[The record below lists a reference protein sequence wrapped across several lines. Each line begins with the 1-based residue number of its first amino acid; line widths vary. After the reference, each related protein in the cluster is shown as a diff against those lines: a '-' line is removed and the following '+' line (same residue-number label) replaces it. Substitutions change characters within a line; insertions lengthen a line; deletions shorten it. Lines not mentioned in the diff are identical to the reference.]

1 MRQSKAKGIA
11 FGTGALIL
19 AAVVLFAVLQQADSA
34 VATGGVASEG
44 SATDG
49 GTAGGGV
56 EQASEG
62 VEQAGPEGSEEA
74 RPEAL
79 QGGQEALQ
87 QRGQEASQVP
97 DSILAAGRE
106 VYEKQSCSVCHSI
119 AGEGSPR
126 SPLDGVGSRLD
137 ADEIRLW
144 IVNPQEARPGVRKPA
159 FDDLPDAEVDAL
171 VAYLQSLTDE

>member
-19 AAVVLFAVLQQADSA
+19 AAVALFAVLQQADSA
-34 VATGGVASEG
+34 VAIAGVASEG
-44 SATDG
+44 SATDA

-56 EQASEG
+56 ERASEG
-62 VEQAGPEGSEEA
+62 AAEQAGREA
-74 RPEAL
+74 SRARE
-79 QGGQEALQ
+79 
-87 QRGQEASQVP
+87 EASQVP

-106 VYEKQSCSVCHSI
+106 VYEEQSCSVCHSI

-159 FDDLPDAEVDAL
+159 FDDVPDAEVDAL